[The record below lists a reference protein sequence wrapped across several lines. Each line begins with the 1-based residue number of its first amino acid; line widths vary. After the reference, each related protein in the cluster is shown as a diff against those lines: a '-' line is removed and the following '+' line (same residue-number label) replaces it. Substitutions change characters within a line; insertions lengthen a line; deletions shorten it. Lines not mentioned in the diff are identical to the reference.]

1 MPATFSENQLKII
14 ETNNFAHLA
23 TLFADGSPQVTPVW
37 VDHKDGMLRINSAE
51 GRAKVNNLRRDPRVA
66 IEVNNSENP
75 YEYVE
80 VRGRVVEMLHEGADV
95 HIDSLAKK
103 YMGVDTYPFRREGE
117 QRVTIVIEPQKISGN
132 SGGSSARSG
141 D

>member
-1 MPATFSENQLKII
+1 MPAVFNDAQLKII
-14 ETNNFAHLA
+14 EAKNFAHLA

-37 VDHKDGMLRINSAE
+37 VDQKDGMLRINSAE

-66 IEVNNSENP
+66 IEVSNSENP

-80 VRGRVVEMLHEGADV
+80 VRGRVVDMLHEGADA

-103 YMGVDTYPFRREGE
+103 YMGVGSYPFRREGE
-117 QRVTIVIEPQKISGN
+117 QRVTIVIEPERISGN

>member
-1 MPATFSENQLKII
+1 MPAAFNEDQLKII
-14 ETNNFAHLA
+14 EAKNFAHLA

-37 VDHKDGMLRINSAE
+37 VDQKDGMLRINSAE
-51 GRAKVNNLRRDPRVA
+51 GRAKVDNLRRDPRVA
-66 IEVNNSENP
+66 IEINNSENP

-80 VRGRVVEMLHEGADV
+80 VRGHVVDLVHEGADD

-103 YMGVDTYPFRREGE
+103 YMGVDSYPFRKEGE
-117 QRVTIVIEPQKISGN
+117 QRVTIVIEPQKVSGN
-132 SGGSSARSG
+132 SGGSSARSS

>member
-1 MPATFSENQLKII
+1 MPPAFTEAQLKII
-14 ETNNFAHLA
+14 DAKNFAHLA

-37 VDHKDGMLRINSAE
+37 VDHKDGILRINSAE

-66 IEVNNSENP
+66 VEVNNSENP

-80 VRGRVVEMLHEGADV
+80 IRGRVVEMLHEGADD
-95 HIDSLAKK
+95 HIDALAKK
-103 YMGVDTYPFRREGE
+103 YMDVDSYPFRAEGE
-117 QRVTIVIEPQKISGN
+117 QRVTIVIEPERISGN

>member
-1 MPATFSENQLKII
+1 MPEAFTENQLRII
-14 ETNNFAHLA
+14 EAKNFAHLA

-51 GRAKVNNLRRDPRVA
+51 GRAKVDNLRRDPRVA
-66 IEVNNSENP
+66 IEINNSDNP

-80 VRGRVVEMLHEGADV
+80 VRGRVVELVHEGADA

-103 YMGVDTYPFRREGE
+103 YMGVDSYPFRAEGE

-132 SGGSSARSG
+132 SGGSSARSS